1 MNNDIETMYEA
12 IYNQI
17 LHYQNQ
23 LEAIYS
29 QNSDTLQEEEQEQLN
44 RMSIALQASKDILEN
59 MLTPG
64 KKLNFIYEK
73 GMFSLEMFDEK

>member
-1 MNNDIETMYEA
+1 MNNEMETMYET

-23 LEAIYS
+23 LEAILC
-29 QNSDTLQEEEQEQLN
+29 QNSDTLQEEEQEQFN
-44 RMSIALQASKDILEN
+44 RMSIALQAAKDILEN

>member
-1 MNNDIETMYEA
+1 MNNNIETTYEA

-17 LHYQNQ
+17 LHYQKQ
-23 LEAIYS
+23 LETIYF
-29 QNSDTLQEEEQEQLN
+29 QQTDTLKEEEQEQLN

-73 GMFSLEMFDEK
+73 AMFSLEMFDEK

>member
-1 MNNDIETMYEA
+1 MNNEIETTYEA

-17 LHYQNQ
+17 LHFQQQ
-23 LEAIYS
+23 LE
-29 QNSDTLQEEEQEQLN
+29 TLSIQAGSWQEEDQEQLI

>member
-1 MNNDIETMYEA
+1 MQEA
-12 IYNQI
+12 
-17 LHYQNQ
+17 
-23 LEAIYS
+23 
-29 QNSDTLQEEEQEQLN
+29 DQEQFI
-44 RMSIALQASKDILEN
+44 RISFALQASKDILEN

>member
-1 MNNDIETMYEA
+1 MNNEIETTYEA

-17 LHYQNQ
+17 LHFQLQ
-23 LEAIYS
+23 LEALSIQAGS
-29 QNSDTLQEEEQEQLN
+29 WQEEDQEQLI

>member
-1 MNNDIETMYEA
+1 MYEA

-23 LEAIYS
+23 LETIYS
-29 QNSDTLQEEEQEQLN
+29 QNSDAMQEEEQEQLI
-44 RMSIALQASKDILEN
+44 RISFALQTSKDILEN

>member
-1 MNNDIETMYEA
+1 MNNEIETTYEA

-17 LHYQNQ
+17 LHFQQQ
-23 LEAIYS
+23 LEALSIQAGS
-29 QNSDTLQEEEQEQLN
+29 WQEEDQEQLI

>member
-1 MNNDIETMYEA
+1 MNNDIETIYEEL
-12 IYNQI
+12 YNQI
-17 LHYQNQ
+17 LHYQNK
-23 LEAIYS
+23 LESIS
-29 QNSDTLQEEEQEQLN
+29 QQADSLQEEGEEQLN

-73 GMFSLEMFDEK
+73 GMVSLEMFDEK

>member
-1 MNNDIETMYEA
+1 MNNEIETTYEA

-17 LHYQNQ
+17 LHFQQ
-23 LEAIYS
+23 HVEALSKQAGTY
-29 QNSDTLQEEEQEQLN
+29 QEEDHEQLI

>member
-1 MNNDIETMYEA
+1 MNNEMETIYEA

-17 LHYQNQ
+17 LHYQKQ
-23 LEAIYS
+23 LETIYS
-29 QNSDTLQEEEQEQLN
+29 QNSDAMQEADQEQFI
-44 RMSIALQASKDILEN
+44 RISFALQASKDILEN

>member
-1 MNNDIETMYEA
+1 MNNEIETTYEA

-17 LHYQNQ
+17 LYFQQHV
-23 LEAIYS
+23 EALSKQAGTY
-29 QNSDTLQEEEQEQLN
+29 QEEDHEQLI